1 MTAAALCAALV
12 VIALATG
19 ACSELGNRA
28 DATVKID
35 ARDRPEALRLR
46 QELLDQS
53 STWGGIRIGE
63 RTVEQEGDISLT
75 FSLPGKN
82 LDAALGSI
90 NHLDA
95 QIDSTDIDV
104 DRTDV
109 DRTATTVATGTSRGT
124 DANASDGQ
132 IRLQV
137 LIASKPDT
145 GAGALLRLVMAV
157 FSVIGMVATVLWVR
171 SLWKRRF
178 PKDPPERRRRTIV
191 DISDPPTAE
200 TPIVPRD
207 PW

>member
-1 MTAAALCAALV
+1 MTAAALCTALV
-12 VIALATG
+12 VVALATG

-109 DRTATTVATGTSRGT
+109 DRTVTTVTTGTSR
-124 DANASDGQ
+124 DADAAASDGQ
-132 IRLQV
+132 IRLRV
-137 LIASKPDT
+137 EIAATPEP
-145 GAGALLRLVMAV
+145 GAGAFLRLVMAV
-157 FSVIGMVATVLWVR
+157 FSVIGMVATVMWI
-171 SLWKRRF
+171 SHAWGRRF
-178 PKDPPERRRRTIV
+178 PKEPPERRRRTIV

>member
-1 MTAAALCAALV
+1 MTAAALCAALA

-157 FSVIGMVATVLWVR
+157 FSVIGMVATVLWVK

>member
-157 FSVIGMVATVLWVR
+157 FSVIGMVATVLWVK